1 MESCEDSCHLR
12 SLGECRSMRCW
23 LAQHW
28 DFRTTCQDFFGVY
41 GAILG
46 RDLSGITP
54 WFCVWGDYVTK
65 SRSLF
70 LVASGPD
77 EAEDWQLVNRRD
89 EPEVPSDAFP
99 AINWGLARAGMEL
112 TLMTCFDVP
121 MLLLTQGRKEAP
133 WLLFFSTLFVFWRL
147 PRLFYFLWFARLP
160 RRGKRLHFECQSQTS
175 HGSVRKVTHP
185 RFDPVKHYEGE
196 CHLRH
201 HE

>member
-1 MESCEDSCHLR
+1 
-12 SLGECRSMRCW
+12 MRCW

-89 EPEVPSDAFP
+89 ELDVPTVAFP
-99 AINWGLARAGMEL
+99 AFNWGLARAGMEL
-112 TLMTCFDVP
+112 TLMTLFDVP

-147 PRLFYFLWFARLP
+147 PRLMYFLWFARLP
-160 RRGKRLHFECQSQTS
+160 RSGKRLHFECQSQTS

-196 CHLRH
+196 CYLRH

>member
-1 MESCEDSCHLR
+1 
-12 SLGECRSMRCW
+12 MRCW

-89 EPEVPSDAFP
+89 ELDVPTVAFP
-99 AINWGLARAGMEL
+99 AFNWGPARAGMEL
-112 TLMTCFDVP
+112 TAAADPRSKRGTMAALLQHTVRVLASPQVDV
-121 MLLLTQGRKEAP
+121 
-133 WLLFFSTLFVFWRL
+133 L
-147 PRLFYFLWFARLP
+147 PVVRPSPAEWQA
-160 RRGKRLHFECQSQTS
+160 TS
-175 HGSVRKVTHP
+175 
-185 RFDPVKHYEGE
+185 
-196 CHLRH
+196 L
-201 HE
+201 

>member
-46 RDLSGITP
+46 RDLSGITT

-89 EPEVPSDAFP
+89 ELEVPAAAFP
-99 AINWGLARAGMEL
+99 AFNWGLARAGMEL
-112 TLMTCFDVP
+112 TLMTLFDVP
-121 MLLLTQGRKEAP
+121 MLLLTPAGMTTSPPSRTRVTPWANQGRPRSHRTSRGPTDRASLSGP
-133 WLLFFSTLFVFWRL
+133 VWL
-147 PRLFYFLWFARLP
+147 
-160 RRGKRLHFECQSQTS
+160 
-175 HGSVRKVTHP
+175 
-185 RFDPVKHYEGE
+185 
-196 CHLRH
+196 
-201 HE
+201 